1 MAEHQVSLLVNDRES
16 QPRTSR
22 VISETAGSAILT
34 KPVSIGSVAIAGL
47 EYAGPQAIVELHAV
61 AS

>member
-1 MAEHQVSLLVNDRES
+1 LVNERES
-16 QPRTSR
+16 QPHTSR
-22 VISETAGSAILT
+22 IISETAGSAILT

-47 EYAGPQAIVELHAV
+47 EYAGPQAMVELHAV